1 MAKASTNKAPEVKPE
16 ESKQAAVVKDTT
28 PPKTNNKPP
37 EALPQGLK
45 SSINLK
51 KGVSNHDK

>member
-45 SSINLK
+45 KFDKFK
-51 KGVSNHDK
+51 KGSI

>member
-28 PPKTNNKPP
+28 PPKTNNKPH

-45 SSINLK
+45 KFDKFK
-51 KGVSNHDK
+51 KGSI